1 MLYPKIIRNCHE
13 QLHANKSSLE
23 EMDKFLETYNPPRW
37 VQEEIE
43 SLNRMTIN
51 MELKT
56 VESVTRYLQTKK
68 NPGLDVFVSEIYQ
81 TFKEE
86 LMSVIT

>member
-1 MLYPKIIRNCHE
+1 
-13 QLHANKSSLE
+13 
-23 EMDKFLETYNPPRW
+23 MDKFLETYNPPRW

-56 VESVTRYLQTKK
+56 VESVTRYLPTKK

>member
-1 MLYPKIIRNCHE
+1 MLYPKVVRNCHE
-13 QLHANKSSLE
+13 QLHANNSNLE
-23 EMDKFLETYNPPRW
+23 EIDKFLETYNLPWW

-51 MELKT
+51 MEIET
-56 VESVTRYLQTKK
+56 VESATRYLPTKK
-68 NPGLDVFVSEIYQ
+68 NPGPDVFASETYQ

-86 LMSVIT
+86 LLSIIT

>member
-1 MLYPKIIRNCHE
+1 
-13 QLHANKSSLE
+13 
-23 EMDKFLETYNPPRW
+23 MDKFLETYNPPRW

-56 VESVTRYLQTKK
+56 VESGTRYLPTKK